1 MKNFK
6 KQVKNVAMLLALGLG
21 MHVTTQAQEVEFGIK
36 AGALYNMPSYGNK
49 AVSDSDSKFGFQAG
63 VFARTTEKLYVE
75 GELAFSSF
83 KSTYTLESKK
93 FAPTFYQLN
102 LPLQIGYR
110 VVDTDKMVLRTS
122 IGPQFNYNL
131 KANSANGKVDYK
143 KLNYDGFVNIGTD
156 IDQFSIDLRYNHA
169 INKTSNELE
178 SRNRMIGLSLG
189 YRF

>member
-6 KQVKNVAMLLALGLG
+6 KQVKFGAMVLALGLG
-21 MHVTTQAQEVEFGIK
+21 MQVTAQAQEVEFGIK
-36 AGALYNMPSYGNK
+36 AGALYNMPSYENK
-49 AVSDSDSKFGFQAG
+49 AVSNSDSKFGFQAG
-63 VFARTTEKLYVE
+63 VFVRTTEKLYVE
-75 GELAFSSF
+75 GELAFSTF
-83 KSTYTLESKK
+83 KTAYTFEGKK
-93 FAPTFYQLN
+93 FDPTFYQLN

-143 KLNYDGFVNIGTD
+143 KLNYDGFINIGTD
-156 IDQFSIDLRYNHA
+156 VDKFSIDLRYNHA
-169 INKTSNELE
+169 INKTSKELD